1 MSSLET
7 SWLVIPLRIVP
18 DHLRSIGETKTR
30 RKLKSAM
37 SPEDAAEGGSS
48 REIVIQLSRSSL
60 PALEPS
66 DLLDPAA
73 ASPMTLR
80 HALNWPK

>member
-1 MSSLET
+1 M
-7 SWLVIPLRIVP
+7 PP
-18 DHLRSIGETKTR
+18 K
-30 RKLKSAM
+30 A
-37 SPEDAAEGGSS
+37 GSS

-60 PALEPS
+60 SALEPS
-66 DLLDPAA
+66 DFLGQAA